1 MNDDL
6 DLSQAWAD
14 ALREAHH
21 YDVPP
26 TLHRR
31 LALPLA
37 LPRSLRLA
45 VLFLGVLL
53 VQNGIG
59 NVVIGRWIADQVH
72 GHYDAH
78 SYREAA
84 IATAGVGLLLVLAY
98 FRTSWIRAAT
108 TIGVPVGV
116 AIGATGSTEITVTP
130 YGFALHFTEL
140 VASVVLFVLWRR
152 YAKGRSAEEPT

>member
-1 MNDDL
+1 VNDDL
-6 DLSQAWAD
+6 RLSQAWVD

-26 TLHRR
+26 GLRQR
-31 LALPLA
+31 
-37 LPRSLRLA
+37 LPRPVPRPLRRV
-45 VLFLGVLL
+45 VLLLGVLL

-59 NVVIGRWIADQVH
+59 NVAIGPWIADQVH

-84 IATAGVGLLLVLAY
+84 IATVAVGVLLVLAY

-108 TIGVPVGV
+108 TIGVPVGLALGV
-116 AIGATGSTEITVTP
+116 TGSTEITVTP
-130 YGFALHFTEL
+130 YGFALHFTEGVVAL
-140 VASVVLFVLWRR
+140 VLLVMWRR
-152 YAKGRSAEEPT
+152 YANGGPPEEQT